1 MRFISFLKISSDQR
15 ATHLTKQKAFNYK
28 TCFQGLL
35 GFEVQ
40 NGGHSTSTTENSTDC
55 YRLKN
60 QKIQLIMLT
69 SLVRLIALP
78 WICFRGHK

>member
-1 MRFISFLKISSDQR
+1 MRFISFLKITSDQR

-55 YRLKN
+55 YHLKN
-60 QKIQLIMLT
+60 QKIQLKNVDFI
-69 SLVRLIALP
+69 SKIDSSALDLFP
-78 WICFRGHK
+78 WA

>member
-1 MRFISFLKISSDQR
+1 MRFISFLKITSDQR
-15 ATHLTKQKAFNYK
+15 ATYLTKQKAFNYK

-60 QKIQLIMLT
+60 HMLT